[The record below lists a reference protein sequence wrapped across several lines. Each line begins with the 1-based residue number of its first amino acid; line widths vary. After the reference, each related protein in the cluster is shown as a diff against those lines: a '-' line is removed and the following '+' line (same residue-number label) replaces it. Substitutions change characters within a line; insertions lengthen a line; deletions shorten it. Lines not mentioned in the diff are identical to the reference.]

1 MALELAVLF
10 GTMLGTM
17 LIGVPIFLGMALAC
31 AAYVAWFW
39 PKVPAMVVAQSFVQ
53 GLDSYQFVAIIFFF
67 LAGEVMTVGG
77 IGERLL
83 RFMRACFGH
92 VRGGLSHVNIGA
104 NMVFSGVSGSALADA
119 SAVGSIM
126 IPAMKRDG
134 YDPAYAAAVTA
145 SAATMGPI
153 IPPSIPMV
161 IYGLF
166 AMTSIGHLFI
176 AGIVPGVLMGL
187 FLLAASVIVCRRR
200 NYPKGAWAGW
210 GEVAR
215 SAVVAAPALLL
226 PFVVVLGLVAGIA
239 TVAEIGAVAAVY
251 AIGVSALVYRELGA
265 AALWRALRKT
275 GIESAKLL
283 IIVSIAGLFVW
294 IVGNMGVAKAMA
306 QYIGSLTRDPILVLA
321 LIALAMVILGTAL
334 DPVTLFVVFVPL
346 LVPLARDI
354 GIDLVHLGVVSVL
367 STMFGLISPPVGL
380 LYYLTAA
387 QAETSSDAVVRELT
401 PFLIALLLQMAV
413 VVAFPE
419 VTLWLPRML
428 LGGS

>member
-1 MALELAVLF
+1 M
-10 GTMLGTM
+10 
-17 LIGVPIFLGMALAC
+17 
-31 AAYVAWFW
+31 
-39 PKVPAMVVAQSFVQ
+39 
-53 GLDSYQFVAIIFFF
+53 
-67 LAGEVMTVGG
+67 
-77 IGERLL
+77 
-83 RFMRACFGH
+83 
-92 VRGGLSHVNIGA
+92 RGGLSHVNIGA

-166 AMTSIGHLFI
+166 AMTSVGQLFI

-187 FLLAASVIVCRRR
+187 FLLVASVIVCRRR
-200 NYPKGAWAGW
+200 GYPKGRWAGW
-210 GEVAR
+210 GEIAR
-215 SAVVAAPALLL
+215 SAAAAAPALLL
-226 PFVVVLGLVAGIA
+226 PFVVVVGLVAGIA
-239 TVAEIGAVAAVY
+239 TVGEIGAVAVVY
-251 AIGVSALVYRELGA
+251 AILVSGLIYRELSAG
-265 AALWRALRKT
+265 ALWRALKKT

-294 IVGNMGVAKAMA
+294 IVGNMGVAKALA
-306 QYIGSLTRDPILVLA
+306 QSIGAVTLDPILVLA
-321 LIALAMVILGTAL
+321 LIALAMVVLGTAL
-334 DPVTLFVVFVPL
+334 DPVTLFVVFIPL
-346 LVPLARDI
+346 LVPLARDV

-367 STMFGLISPPVGL
+367 ATMFGLISPPVGL

-387 QAETSSDAVVRELT
+387 QAKTSADAVVRELT

-413 VVAFPE
+413 IIAFPG
-419 VTLWLPRML
+419 VTLWLPRLL
-428 LGGS
+428 LGAG